1 MKPALR
7 ALTLSLT
14 ALLLA
19 TACARSPE
27 GSRTGTDAD
36 GGSRLALTVDPAEAR
51 AAVDEINT
59 AYVSALLAGNPK
71 QLSECF
77 TEHGAILLPNGRV
90 IQGRDSI
97 FTAARPLFLTH
108 RVFDAMM
115 STSELFVIDENAF
128 EIGRWTG
135 SVGAADAASGNPDS
149 GQYVRIWK
157 RDDEREWKIWRDIV
171 RSGSAG
177 EGRVAGADE
186 GASVGAGDG
195 AGSPYAWFTPRSTS
209 RIASP

>member
-1 MKPALR
+1 MKTARR
-7 ALTLSLT
+7 ALMLSLIAT
-14 ALLLA
+14 LLT
-19 TACARSPE
+19 TACARSPDS
-27 GSRTGTDAD
+27 GRDAD
-36 GGSRLALTVDPAEAR
+36 GGSRLALTVDPAEVR
-51 AAVDEINT
+51 TAVDKVNT

-97 FTAARPLFLTH
+97 FTSARPLFLSH

-135 SVGAADAASGNPDS
+135 SVGGADAASGRPDS

-157 RDDEREWKIWRDIV
+157 RDDKREWKIWRDIV
-171 RSGSAG
+171 RSEPAR
-177 EGRVAGADE
+177 EGRVAGATA
-186 GASVGAGDG
+186 GVGAGE
-195 AGSPYAWFTPRSTS
+195 GSPYARFTPRSTS
-209 RIASP
+209 RMALP

>member
-1 MKPALR
+1 MEESLPMKPALR
-7 ALTLSLT
+7 ALTLSLI

-19 TACARSPE
+19 TACERSPQS
-27 GSRTGTDAD
+27 GRTGTDAD
-36 GGSRLALTVDPAEAR
+36 GGSRLALAVDPAEVR
-51 AAVDEINT
+51 AAVDHVNT

-135 SVGAADAASGNPDS
+135 SVGGADAASGRPDS

-171 RSGSAG
+171 RSGPAR
-177 EGRVAGADE
+177 EGRVAGASA
-186 GASVGAGDG
+186 GGGVGAGEG
-195 AGSPYAWFTPRSTS
+195 AGNP
-209 RIASP
+209 